1 MKILRYSKNIKLPDK
16 DRYIA
21 LGVFDGVHLGH
32 QKLIRSTVD
41 KAKINNG
48 ISIVITFE
56 PHPDKIIIP
65 GNNVFLLTTL
75 KEKINLINDLNVDI
89 LLIIRFTKKIS
100 GMSPKDFVSKIL
112 VDDLKVKELFVGF
125 NYKFGFQGSG
135 NIECLKKYGKIYNF
149 KTNIVKPEII
159 ENTVISSTK
168 IKEYIGLGDMEK
180 AKKFLGHNLI
190 ISGKVVPG
198 KRRGQNL
205 LTFATANI
213 DIPSEKI
220 IPANGVYLVKITID
234 NKKYYGLMNIGTRPT
249 FNERNRTVEIHI
261 LDFNQSIYN
270 KYLNI
275 EILHKIRDEKYFPN
289 AILLK
294 KQIEKDIL
302 IARNIVDKRNSMI
315 EIQKVDK
322 MVR

>member
-1 MKILRYSKNIKLPDK
+1 MKILRYSKNIKLPSK

-32 QKLIRSTVD
+32 QKLIRSTVN

-65 GNNVFLLTTL
+65 GNNIFLLTTL

-100 GMSPKDFVSKIL
+100 RMSPKDFVSKIL

-125 NYKFGFQGSG
+125 NYRFGFQGNG
-135 NIECLKKYGKIYNF
+135 NVECLKKYGKIYNF
-149 KTNIVKPEII
+149 TANIIKPEIM
-159 ENTVISSTK
+159 ENIVISSTK
-168 IKEYIGLGDMEK
+168 IKEYISFGDIER
-180 AKKFLGHNLI
+180 AKKFLGHKPI
-190 ISGKVVPG
+190 FSGKVVPG
-198 KRRGQNL
+198 KGRGQSL
-205 LTFATANI
+205 LNFATANV
-213 DIPSEKI
+213 DIPSEKN
-220 IPANGVYLVKITID
+220 IPANGVYLVEITID
-234 NKKYYGLMNIGTRPT
+234 NKRHYGLMNIGIKPT

-261 LDFNQSIYN
+261 LDFKQNIYN
-270 KYLNI
+270 KYLNV
-275 EILHKIRDEKYFPN
+275 EIIQKIRDEKYFSN
-289 AILLK
+289 TILLK

-302 IARNIVDKRNSMI
+302 IARNIIDK
-315 EIQKVDK
+315 K
-322 MVR
+322 